1 MVQFECPRAQ
11 ALKVASLI
19 QFLSWVVPHF
29 PLIALWDNNN
39 WPPSIKV
46 RKSEKFIGQDGLDW
60 HDCKEE
66 DVCAQALGSHAPWAE
81 EGGDISGIED
91 NGADSSAT
99 DYSAWATGIDLDN
112 IDTAW
117 KN

>member
-1 MVQFECPRAQ
+1 MSLNQMVQFECPRAQ

-46 RKSEKFIGQDGLDW
+46 RKSEKFIGQDGLDGLQMVQYEC
-60 HDCKEE
+60 HRHSK
-66 DVCAQALGSHAPWAE
+66 LPLSFN
-81 EGGDISGIED
+81 S
-91 NGADSSAT
+91 
-99 DYSAWATGIDLDN
+99 
-112 IDTAW
+112 
-117 KN
+117 